1 MILIDGNSKEPVTDD
16 LLHLNNNHLLGFD
29 ETEPQ
34 IILWAP
40 LQQTVDF
47 ICCVL
52 VLVCFFFSGGEGPH
66 PFAYLHPGSDFFAG
80 GGRQSILQPLM
91 HLVVRDSQVR
101 NELMRLQQHREVLM
115 REPI

>member
-1 MILIDGNSKEPVTDD
+1 MAWDDHDMILIDGNSKEPVTDD

-80 GGRQSILQPLM
+80 GGGGGGGELILWG
-91 HLVVRDSQVR
+91 LVFGA
-101 NELMRLQQHREVLM
+101 
-115 REPI
+115 